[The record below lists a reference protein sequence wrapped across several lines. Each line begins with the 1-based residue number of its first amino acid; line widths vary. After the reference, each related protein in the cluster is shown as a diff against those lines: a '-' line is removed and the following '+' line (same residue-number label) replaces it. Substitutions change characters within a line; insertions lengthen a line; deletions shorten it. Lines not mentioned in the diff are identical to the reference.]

1 MRFWPGPMMALPVLT
16 SLTPGC
22 DRHDG
27 GHATGRAAPLQSAA
41 EFAPAAPPAPSSN
54 SDASEGAASIHC
66 ESDPRFPTLLDVP
79 EASAAAEVEIR
90 KGVRELLVVAD
101 SDRRGAA
108 LAYALPDGPARKLT
122 LPLDLGVTDDVE
134 GIAWRAGHLY
144 ALASTGYVERFTP
157 DKGELTRDEDAYP
170 LGPPPFTSSHPTYAW
185 GQPPDFEGLCLRPPS
200 RQTSPA
206 RCAGYA
212 ASRAYGWLVCLVF
225 EGDRLRVSPT
235 HPRLPLSVNKEA
247 LSDCAFGTAGGPAG
261 EDLLVTTN
269 VRGGSTVYKVDE
281 ETGALAEIKIEST
294 LNNEAIAID
303 HDGRLYQ
310 FMDSNAERSPALRA
324 MCTGW

>member
-1 MRFWPGPMMALPVLT
+1 MLLRAGALMALPILT
-16 SLTPGC
+16 SLSLGCWPGC
-22 DRHDG
+22 DR
-27 GHATGRAAPLQSAA
+27 RAATRATPVSTALDAGPVPTLSGL
-41 EFAPAAPPAPSSN
+41 FAAPTA
-54 SDASEGAASIHC
+54 DAASIHC
-66 ESDPRFPTLLDVP
+66 ESDPAFPTILDVP
-79 EASAAAEVEIR
+79 EASGAAEVEIR

-108 LAYALPDGPARKLT
+108 LAYALPDGPARQLT
-122 LPLDLGVTDDVE
+122 LPVDLGVTDDIE

-157 DKGELTRDEDAYP
+157 DRGELTRDEDAYP

-200 RQTSPA
+200 RPPSAP

-235 HPRLPLSVNKEA
+235 RPRLPLSVNKEA
-247 LSDCAFGTAGGPAG
+247 LSDCAFGTAGGPAEG
-261 EDLLVTTN
+261 DLLVTTN
-269 VRGGSTVYKVDE
+269 VRGGSTVYRVDE
-281 ETGALAEIKIEST
+281 ETGALAEIKVAST

-324 MCTGW
+324 TCTGW